1 MAVNAYSDRF
11 PVLRLAIAQVLV
23 TLVIVL
29 ILTWFRDWYVVS
41 AGSALLGCLFVFIVG
56 NWFLWRTAK
65 HQPETEVIQA
75 EVTLLN
81 VYGAEFSKLLLAGV
95 LLGLAFKYG
104 EGLDKL
110 ALIVAFCLSWLV
122 NSIVTA
128 MIVIPATNTN

>member
-23 TLVIVL
+23 TLFTVL
-29 ILTWFRDWYVVS
+29 ILTWIRDWHVVS
-41 AGSALLGCLFVFIVG
+41 AGSALLGCLLVFVVCD
-56 NWFLWRTAK
+56 WFLWRTASR
-65 HQPETEVIQA
+65 QPASDALKA
-75 EVTLLN
+75 EASLLSA
-81 VYGAEFSKLLLAGV
+81 YSAEFGKMLFAGV

-110 ALIVAFCLSWLV
+110 ALIAAFCLTWLV